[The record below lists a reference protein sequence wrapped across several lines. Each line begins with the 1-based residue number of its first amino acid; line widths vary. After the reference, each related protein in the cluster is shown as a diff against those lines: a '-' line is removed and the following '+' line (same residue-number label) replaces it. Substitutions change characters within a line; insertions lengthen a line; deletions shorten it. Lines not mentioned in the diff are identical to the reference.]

1 MSNSTL
7 FPELEAE
14 YQDKLVWKS
23 SASSNTKA
31 QKDFN
36 AALKKHQEAMARVKE
51 VETYI
56 ALADKAYME
65 DILPQLQK
73 QKEFEK
79 KQVEMMCDIYLNDV
93 IKLGKNQKEC
103 LRLMLLEKCAEGM
116 REDHGFYFGVFLKLE
131 TTAERNHRLQIKK
144 KEEKKIKQQF
154 GVEIDIDELNKTNF
168 ANEEERQQHKEK
180 FKEFFERYHEQRAK
194 FNDQDFFGN
203 FGSRERKKSKTQ
215 TEKEQ
220 KLAEAEKLLNTDINK
235 LFKDLAKII
244 HPDREQDPEMRA
256 KKENLMKEL
265 SNARDNMNIAEIL
278 SIKLLVDEL
287 IPDNQ
292 TNTEFNDSSIK
303 RFVSIIKTKIKDLEN
318 TIAQKLYSHPLFEDF
333 NSRSIGL
340 EQVTKHIKGVV
351 TIAKRETNIIQ
362 SNVEELASNPKTIK
376 QHIKEFEEDRM
387 DEDAMFDYL
396 FS

>member
-1 MSNSTL
+1 MSDSTL

-14 YQDKLVWKS
+14 YQNKLIWKS
-23 SASSNTKA
+23 SASNNTKA

-36 AALKKHQEAMARVKE
+36 TALKKHQEAMARVKE

-65 DILPQLQK
+65 EILPQLQK

-79 KQVEMMCDIYLNDV
+79 KQVEMMCDIYLNEV
-93 IKLGKNQKEC
+93 IKLGKNQKEH
-103 LRLMLLEKCAEGM
+103 LRMMLLEKCAEGM
-116 REDHGFYFGVFLKLE
+116 HNDRDFYFGIFLKLE
-131 TTAERNHRLQIKK
+131 TTAERTHRLQMKK

-154 GVEIDIDELNKTNF
+154 GVDVDIDELNKASF

-180 FKEFFERYHEQRAK
+180 FKEFFEKYHEQRAK
-194 FNDQDFFGN
+194 FNDQDFFGS
-203 FGSRERKKSKTQ
+203 FGSRERKKSKAQ
-215 TEKEQ
+215 IEKEE

-256 KKENLMKEL
+256 KKEHLMKEL
-265 SNARDNMNIAEIL
+265 SNARDNLNIAEIL

-287 IPDNQ
+287 VPDNQ

-318 TIAQKLYSHPLFEDF
+318 TIAQKLYEHPLFEDF

-340 EQVTKHIKGVV
+340 EQVTKYIKEVV

-362 SNVEELASNPKTIK
+362 SDVEELASNPKTIK
-376 QHIKEFEEDRM
+376 HLIKEFEEEQM
-387 DEDAMFDYL
+387 DEESMFDYL